1 MPPRQMDERWS
12 RRLPADLAAW
22 VWASIGRQAAQKLLP
37 EAPDYYQ
44 KAEQRLAVSTRK
56 AQADG
61 ADDSHWSDDT
71 FAWKVRAALRA
82 SAGVGSGITE
92 GAGRWLQVL
101 QGIDAMTRIRAA
113 RCDLG
118 LLEGARAR
126 RAGRRIERCRGA
138 AHAGQGAAEL
148 ARRAG

>member
-1 MPPRQMDERWS
+1 MDERWS

-44 KAEQRLAVSTRK
+44 KAEQRLAASARK
-56 AQADG
+56 TEADE
-61 ADDSHWSDDT
+61 DSRWSDDT

-92 GAGRWLQVL
+92 GAGGWLQVL
-101 QGIDAMTRIRAA
+101 QGLVALSESAQRDPAW
-113 RCDLG
+113 L
-118 LLEGARAR
+118 
-126 RAGRRIERCRGA
+126 
-138 AHAGQGAAEL
+138 
-148 ARRAG
+148 